1 MVPDR
6 LGKILNPYLARVGL
20 LQRME
25 EQKVL
30 DCWEAIV
37 GKAVAEATQ
46 PFRVRN
52 RVLQVKVTNSV
63 WMHELQFH
71 KEMIIQKLNDFL
83 GRPVVREL
91 WFFIGEKEG
100 GKEIPS
106 ESGKGKGAGRS
117 RELSPEEKGRI
128 KREISHLRD
137 REMQEIF
144 LRVFSRGLIS
154 EKTRGKNSGE
164 KD

>member
-1 MVPDR
+1 MAPDR

-20 LQRME
+20 LRKME

-30 DCWEAIV
+30 DCWEGIV

-52 RVLQVKVTNSV
+52 RVLQVKVINSG

-71 KEMIIQKLNDFL
+71 KEMIIRKLNEL
-83 GRPVVREL
+83 VGRPAVQEL
-91 WFFIGEKEG
+91 WFFIGEKERE
-100 GKEIPS
+100 KEIPS
-106 ESGKGKGAGRS
+106 KGARGREAGRT
-117 RELSPEEKGRI
+117 RELSQEERERI
-128 KREISHLRD
+128 EREIAHLRD

-154 EKTRGKNSGE
+154 EEARGKNSGE
-164 KD
+164 KS